1 MSIHQTDTR
10 MSNRTLRLKETVVA
24 SFCEP
29 AREVAAR
36 LREFS
41 ASDWQKIQFW
51 LDASGIALY
60 LLDRLATLKLQ
71 HLLPEPVL
79 MRLQENLRSN
89 RDRTNALFE
98 EAVAINHAL
107 QQKGIQF
114 ALLKGATL
122 TPDSV
127 PDSTLRTQWD
137 LDFLVAEKD
146 AADTLQVLRDFE
158 YSLFAISGMTWEL
171 KAGTS
176 GLPDIADIYKVRP
189 YRSLEVHLLPT
200 QHDGTGNRQQDQLT
214 RARMRTIRG
223 ETLCSLSPADLFM
236 QQALHLFK
244 HICGEYTRAS
254 WVLEYW
260 RHVSARY
267 SDKAFWR
274 EVKSLADDEPLADVA
289 IGAVTLLTTHL
300 FGEFAPFELTD
311 WSMNRLPSAIRLWV
325 ETYGCR
331 AVMSEFPGSKL
342 YLLLRQQLHAQQKS
356 NRGHLRGLI
365 FPAHLPPK
373 ITHGK
378 TNKGLLSRLMQYR
391 AQANFIFVRLR
402 FHVVE
407 GLRYSVESPRWQ
419 RRLTGMTQ

>member
-1 MSIHQTDTR
+1 MNRHQIDTR
-10 MSNRTLRLKETVVA
+10 TLNRTLRLKETVIA

-29 AREVAAR
+29 TRDVAAR

-60 LLDRLATLKLQ
+60 LLERLTTLKLQ
-71 HLLPEPVL
+71 HLLPESL
-79 MRLQENLRSN
+79 LTRLQENLHNN
-89 RDRTNALFE
+89 RERTNALFE
-98 EAVAINHAL
+98 EAVTINHAL
-107 QQKGIQF
+107 QEKGIQF

-127 PDSTLRTQWD
+127 PDNAFRTQWD

-146 AADTLQVLRDFE
+146 AENTLQVLQDFG
-158 YSLFAISGMTWEL
+158 YSLFAVSGMTWEL

-176 GLPDIADIYKVRP
+176 GLPDIANIYKVRP

-200 QHDGTGNRQQDQLT
+200 QQDGTGDRRQDQLT

-223 ETLCSLSPADLFM
+223 ETLCSLSPADLFL

-260 RHVSARY
+260 RHVLARY

-274 EVKSLADDEPLADVA
+274 EVKSLADDEPQADVA

-325 ETYGCR
+325 ETYGHR

-342 YLLLRQQLHAQQKS
+342 YLLLRQQLHAEQR
-356 NRGHLRGLI
+356 NGRAHLRGLI

-373 ITHGK
+373 VTHGK
-378 TNKGLLSRLMQYR
+378 TNKGLLARLMQYR
-391 AQANFIFVRLR
+391 AQANFIFLRLR

>member
-1 MSIHQTDTR
+1 MNSHQTDTR
-10 MSNRTLRLKETVVA
+10 MSNRTLRLKETVIA

-41 ASDWQKIQFW
+41 ASDWQKVQFW
-51 LDASGIALY
+51 LDASGLALY
-60 LLDRLATLKLQ
+60 FLDRLTMLKLQ
-71 HLLPEPVL
+71 HLLPEAL
-79 MRLQENLRSN
+79 LTRLQENLHSN
-89 RDRTNALFE
+89 RDRTTALFE
-98 EAVAINHAL
+98 EAVAVSHAL
-107 QQKGIQF
+107 QEKGIQF

-127 PDSTLRTQWD
+127 PDNTLRTQWD

-146 AADTLQVLRDFE
+146 AADALHVLQNFE
-158 YSLFAISGMTWEL
+158 YSLHAVSGMTWEL
-171 KAGTS
+171 RAGTS
-176 GLPDIADIYKVRP
+176 GLPDIANIYKVRP

-200 QHDGTGNRQQDQLT
+200 QHDGTDSTRQNQLT

-274 EVKSLADDEPLADVA
+274 EVKSLADDEPLANVA

-311 WSMNRLPSAIRLWV
+311 WSMNRLPSAIRLWI
-325 ETYGCR
+325 ETYGHR

-342 YLLLRQQLHAQQKS
+342 YLLLRQQLHAQQRS
-356 NRGHLRGLI
+356 EGVHLRGLI
-365 FPAHLPPK
+365 FPAHLPPT

-378 TNKGLLSRLMQYR
+378 TNKGLLSRLTQYR
-391 AQANFIFVRLR
+391 AQAYFIFLRLR

>member
-1 MSIHQTDTR
+1 MSIHRTDTR
-10 MSNRTLRLKETVVA
+10 MTNRTLRLKETVIA

-41 ASDWQKIQFW
+41 ESDWQKVQFW
-51 LDASGIALY
+51 LDASGVALY
-60 LLDRLATLKLQ
+60 LLDRLTTLKLQ
-71 HLLPEPVL
+71 HLLPERL
-79 MRLQENLRSN
+79 LTRLQENLRNN

-98 EAVAINHAL
+98 EAVAINRAL

-127 PDSTLRTQWD
+127 PDNTLRTQWD

-146 AADTLQVLRDFE
+146 ATDTLQVLQDFE
-158 YSLFAISGMTWEL
+158 YSLYAVSGMTWEL

-176 GLPDIADIYKVRP
+176 GLPGIANIYKVLP

-200 QHDGTGNRQQDQLT
+200 QHDGTGNRRQDQLT

-260 RHVSARY
+260 RHVLARY

-274 EVKSLADDEPLADVA
+274 EVKSLADDEPQAAVA

-325 ETYGCR
+325 ETYGHR

-342 YLLLRQQLHAQQKS
+342 YLLLRQQLHAQKRS
-356 NRGHLRGLI
+356 ERAHLRGLI

-391 AQANFIFVRLR
+391 AQANFIFLRLR